1 MVHLP
6 ALLDS
11 DTLSE
16 IMKGRDLL
24 VRRNAQ
30 EYLREHRVFQFSLIT
45 RYEILRGLYAKAA
58 ERQINAF
65 LDHCR
70 ASIVHPLTEEIVD
83 RAAGIYGSL
92 RRRGQMISEGDL
104 LIAATALVH
113 NLVLVTGNVDHF
125 QRVEGIRLLNWRKPL
140 ES

>member
-1 MVHLP
+1 MAQLP

-16 IMKGRDLL
+16 IMKGRDLQVL
-24 VRRNAQ
+24 RNAQ
-30 EYLREHRVFQFSLIT
+30 DYIREHRAFQFSLIT
-45 RYEILRGLYAKAA
+45 RYEILRGLYAKTA

-65 LDHCR
+65 LGHCR
-70 ASIVHPLTEEIVD
+70 ASIVHPLTEEIID
-83 RAAGIYGSL
+83 SAAKIYGSL

-113 NLVLVTGNVDHF
+113 NLALVTGNVGHF
-125 QRVEGIRLLNWRKPL
+125 QRIEGIRLFNWREPSKV
-140 ES
+140 